1 MSYNDSYGPEPRRPG
16 RRATHEPAGS
26 AKVQGTTAAAVL
38 VLVAI
43 VGFGIGAIMGNA
55 SDADP
60 ADTAADDQ
68 EGAAQGTPAEQ
79 SDSDD
84 ADDEGDDEES
94 SDIAVTFEMDDSAS
108 AGEEL
113 EYRVFTD
120 PPQPGLVLGIE
131 RRLPGRDW
139 EPFGDPQVQAETNE
153 DGEDEG
159 YVITG
164 VAGEAEW
171 RVVGEIDGQ
180 RVESNVVTATIT
192 EEDDNSGRGNG
203 NGNNDDDDDDD

>member
-1 MSYNDSYGPEPRRPG
+1 MSYNDSYGHEPRRSG
-16 RRATHEPAGS
+16 RRATHEPAGPV
-26 AKVQGTTAAAVL
+26 KVQGTTAAAVL

-43 VGFGIGAIMGNA
+43 VGFGIGALVGNA

-60 ADTAADDQ
+60 DDTAADDQ
-68 EGAAQGTPAEQ
+68 ESVAQGTPAEQ
-79 SDSDD
+79 SDSDSD
-84 ADDEGDDEES
+84 EEGDEDS
-94 SDIAVTFEMDDSAS
+94 SDIVVTFEMDDSAS

-113 EYRVFTD
+113 EYRVNTD
-120 PPQPGLVLGIE
+120 PPQPGLVLGVE

-153 DGEDEG
+153 DGADEG

-164 VAGEAEW
+164 VGGEAEW

-192 EEDDNSGRGNG
+192 EEDDNRGRGNG
-203 NGNNDDDDDDD
+203 NGNDDDDDDD